1 MNRFTY
7 PATLTPDEVDGG
19 YIVTFRDVPE
29 AITQGDTVEE
39 CLEEAADCLEEAM
52 AGRIRCG
59 DAIPSPAR
67 REEGEYFVPVPLHT
81 AMKAA
86 LYLAMQESGISK
98 VELSRQLQV
107 HEKEVRRMLDPLHG
121 TRIAAMERAL
131 SVLGKHAELRLV

>member
-19 YIVTFRDVPE
+19 FTVTFRDVPE
-29 AITQGDTVEE
+29 AITQGDIVEE
-39 CLEEAADCLEEAM
+39 CLEEAADSLEEAI

-59 DAIPSPAR
+59 DVIPSPTR
-67 REEGEYFVPVPLHT
+67 CERGEYLVPVPLQT

-98 VELSRQLQV
+98 VELSRQLHV
-107 HEKEVRRMLDPLHG
+107 HEKEVRRILDPHHG
-121 TRIAAMERAL
+121 TRIPAMERAL

>member
-19 YIVTFRDVPE
+19 FTVTFRDVSE

-39 CLEEAADCLEEAM
+39 CLEEAADSLEEAI
-52 AGRIRCG
+52 AGRIRCS
-59 DAIPSPAR
+59 DVIPSPTR
-67 REEGEYFVPVPLHT
+67 CERGEYLVPVPLQT

-98 VELSRQLQV
+98 VELSRSEERRV
-107 HEKEVRRMLDPLHG
+107 GKECRSRWSPYH
-121 TRIAAMERAL
+121 
-131 SVLGKHAELRLV
+131 